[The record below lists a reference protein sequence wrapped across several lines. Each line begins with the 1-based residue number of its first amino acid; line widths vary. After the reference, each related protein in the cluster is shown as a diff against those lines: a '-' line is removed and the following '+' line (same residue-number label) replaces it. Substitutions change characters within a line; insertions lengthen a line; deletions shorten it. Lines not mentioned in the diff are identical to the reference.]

1 MPSFLVKAVLNGILP
16 SVRSDQSLK
25 RDMGAGRQSSYTSR
39 GSRNRN
45 ARKTGLVRY
54 IIASENY
61 PMDTLARSRASAHV
75 IARHTR
81 SNAAAAMEVIVLL
94 LPQEIVVRTGHHM
107 MCWYL
112 HASHV
117 RHVAKGALT

>member
-39 GSRNRN
+39 GSRN
-45 ARKTGLVRY
+45 TGLVRY